1 MVDALL
7 QVDQCWVSLLD
18 CTMCDPGQC
27 TCTSGQPPAH
37 WVSHIHGFVSDC
49 CDRCQNL
56 ELKAQCEVCRSVS
69 SLPCET
75 STGHGSRLWNITRLP
90 RSCSGRQC
98 ALLCWCLVVPVTS
111 VVANRYD
118 VVAHI
123 IKPATA
129 EEQIS
134 YSELGPSQALNY
146 FVSHVSVCFGNWAC
160 FSVRFC
166 SGGATNF
173 ATP

>member
-1 MVDALL
+1 MRGLPLSELVALRNKHRSWLETVEYNTSAKKL
-7 QVDQCWVSLLD
+7 QRK
-18 CTMCDPGQC
+18 TMCASVLVPCG
-27 TCTSGQPPAH
+27 S
-37 WVSHIHGFVSDC
+37 
-49 CDRCQNL
+49 CDMC
-56 ELKAQCEVCRSVS
+56 
-69 SLPCET
+69 
-75 STGHGSRLWNITRLP
+75 LW
-90 RSCSGRQC
+90 
-98 ALLCWCLVVPVTS
+98 AD
-111 VVANRYD
+111 RYD

-146 FVSHVSVCFGNWAC
+146 FVSHVSVCFASWVC
-160 FSVRFC
+160 FSVWFC